1 MRRRNSKSTAS
12 ERPTGGSP
20 VPSRALFFS
29 LLAGFAWLL
38 LEARREHG
46 TPLAVRTGICI
57 SRCRELFDRSP
68 GLESW
73 RLIRLI
79 FVIHRS
85 PRLILGV
92 LDSSYSVPSQ
102 VFFEPKAKRQ
112 GVPKP
117 LVFPTT
123 VLISVATRFENLR
136 INSVL
141 YFLSHKNTGG
151 ECKQMIF

>member
-1 MRRRNSKSTAS
+1 MTRRVH
-12 ERPTGGSP
+12 SP
-20 VPSRALFFS
+20 IHYVRA
-29 LLAGFAWLL
+29 
-38 LEARREHG
+38 
-46 TPLAVRTGICI
+46 GIRL
-57 SRCRELFDRSP
+57 SDRRELFDRSP

-123 VLISVATRFENLR
+123 VLISVTTRVENVS
-136 INSVL
+136 INNFFRFHS
-141 YFLSHKNTGG
+141 FNDAGG
-151 ECKQMIF
+151 EFEQAIF